1 MYSPRRAPRAPS
13 PRTPNLKTTRAP
25 PCSARSTCK
34 DAEGQ
39 RIGKEHA
46 GAEMPGALGNSHL
59 HPPAPRPFQSL
70 DPLESHKPLSWH
82 LWGLLSLVVRIL
94 PMQEIQE
101 MWVRSL
107 DQKDLLEKEMA
118 IHSSIPGW
126 EISWTEVP
134 GDSLWGCKELD
145 MTEHCYLNF

>member
-1 MYSPRRAPRAPS
+1 
-13 PRTPNLKTTRAP
+13 
-25 PCSARSTCK
+25 
-34 DAEGQ
+34 
-39 RIGKEHA
+39 
-46 GAEMPGALGNSHL
+46 MPGALGNSHL

-107 DQKDLLEKEMA
+107 DQKDLEKEMA
-118 IHSSIPGW
+118 THSSILGW
-126 EISWTEVP
+126 EISWTEEP

-145 MTEHCYLNF
+145 MTQSLNNNNNKTILQGSNHIITGLEAGAEDMGKSYG